1 MRNLLKAFKTEIQP
15 TRSQKEKII
24 QSIGIC
30 RFLYNAYIAYNRKLY
45 HLYQRGIRDEHQN
58 HFVSAYDFDKYVNH
72 KLKKKFPWL
81 NQCGAKARKKILMN
95 AESAFNRFFAGKTS
109 FPRFKKKARQD
120 VKLYF
125 PRNNSGAWKIWRHK
139 MMIPTLKQVRLKEF
153 GYLPRGVHIKNGYV
167 SHEAG
172 RFYVSVTAEIQ
183 ETSSYKNDAENSHH
197 SETEG
202 IGIDLGIKKLAF
214 VSTGAMFQ
222 NINKTSK
229 VKRLEKRLRRE
240 QRRLSRKYEC
250 NTKKGGKPAASA
262 NIEKKRLSVQKLY
275 QRLKNIRMN
284 HENQVIH
291 VLVKQKPR
299 FIAIED
305 LNIKGLMK
313 NRHLAKSIRDERFY
327 TFVLKLKRKAKIIG
341 IELRVVN
348 RYFPSSQRCHAC
360 GHIHRELKLRDRIYR
375 CPVCGYAADRDFNA
389 ALNLRDTTEYKII

>member
-1 MRNLLKAFKTEIQP
+1 MLKAFKTEIQP

-109 FPRFKKKARQD
+109 FPRFKKKVRQD

-125 PRNNSGAWKIWRHK
+125 PRNDSGDWKIWRHK
-139 MMIPTLKQVRLKEF
+139 VMIPTLKQVRLKEF
-153 GYLPRGVHIKNGYV
+153 GYLPRGVNIKNGYV

-183 ETSSYKNDAENSHH
+183 ETSAYKNDAENSHH

-305 LNIKGLMK
+305 LNIKGLMR

-375 CPVCGYAADRDFNA
+375 CPVCGYTADRDFNA

>member
-1 MRNLLKAFKTEIQP
+1 MLKAFKTEIQL

-125 PRNNSGAWKIWRHK
+125 PRNNSGDWKIWRHK
-139 MMIPTLKQVRLKEF
+139 VMIPTLKQVRLKEF
-153 GYLPRGVHIKNGYV
+153 GYLPRGVNIKNGYV

-183 ETSSYKNDAENSHH
+183 ETSAYKNDAENSHH

-348 RYFPSSQRCHAC
+348 RYFPSSKRCHAC

-375 CPVCGYAADRDFNA
+375 CPVCGYTADRDFNA